1 MNTNQGMIAGERMAV
16 VMCASNTWSLNVV
29 LYGLLIDIMYRSA
42 VFHEAPWDLFALV
55 VVSGVIRVAYARRHE
70 VLGQVFGRKTV
81 IIMAVCA
88 LVAAVISAILAMTN
102 VM

>member
-29 LYGLLIDIMYRSA
+29 LYGLLIDIMYR
-42 VFHEAPWDLFALV
+42 
-55 VVSGVIRVAYARRHE
+55 
-70 VLGQVFGRKTV
+70 
-81 IIMAVCA
+81 CA
-88 LVAAVISAILAMTN
+88 FVAAVISAILAMTN

>member
-42 VFHEAPWDLFALV
+42 VFHERLGTCSPW
-55 VVSGVIRVAYARRHE
+55 S
-70 VLGQVFGRKTV
+70 
-81 IIMAVCA
+81 
-88 LVAAVISAILAMTN
+88 S
-102 VM
+102 